1 MKLYNNPDVL
11 ITQLLKLD
19 RSKKYLMEIKEP
31 KDTKTLQQNNY
42 MWALIDEIAKKQY
55 QDEME
60 VYCQALEEANT
71 KYTWLK
77 GLKET
82 KEELLKVFR
91 AVKITRYDE
100 DGFAIFKCFYGT
112 SKMNKKELSQVI
124 DIVVSWANELGIPTQ
139 KELYM

>member
-1 MKLYNNPDVL
+1 MKFYNNPDVL

-19 RSKKYLMEIKEP
+19 RSKKYLMEVKEP
-31 KDTKTLQQNNY
+31 KDKKTLQQNNY
-42 MWALIDEIAKKQY
+42 MWALINEIAKVQY

-77 GLKET
+77 GLKEA
-82 KEELLKVFR
+82 KEELLQVYR
-91 AVKITRYDE
+91 AVKITRYDT

-139 KELYM
+139 EELYM

>member
-1 MKLYNNPDVL
+1 MKVFNKPDIL
-11 ITQLLKLD
+11 ITYLLKLD
-19 RSKKYLMEIKEP
+19 RDTKYLMEVKEP
-31 KDTKTLQQNNY
+31 KDKKTLQQNNY

-60 VYCQALEEANT
+60 VYCQVLEEANV

-82 KEELLKVFR
+82 KEDLLKVFR

-112 SKMNKKELSQVI
+112 SKMNRKELSQVI
-124 DIVVSWANELGIPTQ
+124 EIVVSWANELGIPTQ
-139 KELYM
+139 EELYY

>member
-1 MKLYNNPDVL
+1 MKVYNNPDIL
-11 ITQLLKLD
+11 ITYLLKLD
-19 RSKKYLMEIKEP
+19 RTKKYLMEVKEP
-31 KDTKTLQQNNY
+31 KDKKTLQQNNY
-42 MWALIDEIAKKQY
+42 MWALINEIAKKQY

-82 KEELLKVFR
+82 KEDLLKVFR

-124 DIVVSWANELGIPTQ
+124 DIVKSWAIELGIPTQ
-139 KELYM
+139 EELYM